1 MIARQRRLNRM
12 RAVMRE
18 YKIARV
24 AARDLQARL
33 RADPSVLADE
43 QLQVA
48 DSHNFRDNLES
59 TYLMR
64 LFAEFEAGLRE
75 AWDRALGQATS
86 PKMQDLIDSF
96 AARRLIPWPWSVAA
110 HNVRAYR
117 NALLHEGGVD
127 IAPIGMD
134 EAQGHLCRF
143 FSRLPDDW

>member
-12 RAVMRE
+12 RSIMRE
-18 YKIARV
+18 YRIARV

-33 RADPSVLADE
+33 RADPSLLSEE

-48 DSHNFRDNLES
+48 DFHNFRDNLEA
-59 TYLMR
+59 TYLIR
-64 LFAEFEAGLRE
+64 VFAEFEAGLRE
-75 AWDRALGQATS
+75 AWARAFGQATS
-86 PKMQDLIDSF
+86 PKTQDLIDSL
-96 AARRLIPWPWSVAA
+96 AARRLIPAPWRAAA

-117 NALLHEGGVD
+117 NALIHEGGVD
-127 IAPIGMD
+127 IPPIGLD